1 MQIVRNDYLRNFLFY
16 FILLLLAHFFSK
28 GREIGED
35 DDEYSGDEASSE
47 ESSVFDEK
55 AFEEKLC
62 DPSSDIQIEVR
73 FSFLLSLPLFLNI
86 IRLLNTFYQSELP
99 LILLN
104 KCYHLNRLSNNLDS
118 KLDGETEIMEMY
130 VQKKEIDRLVEL
142 FFINIFKAKTERQ
155 TLRSTVTQPIISAI
169 SGTPSP
175 KLLKLIIKKTEVNWI
190 TSGFKTATDIIEDY
204 IKNAK
209 GISL

>member
-73 FSFLLSLPLFLNI
+73 FSFLLSHF
-86 IRLLNTFYQSELP
+86 S
-99 LILLN
+99 
-104 KCYHLNRLSNNLDS
+104 
-118 KLDGETEIMEMY
+118 
-130 VQKKEIDRLVEL
+130 
-142 FFINIFKAKTERQ
+142 FFAFVFK
-155 TLRSTVTQPIISAI
+155 
-169 SGTPSP
+169 
-175 KLLKLIIKKTEVNWI
+175 
-190 TSGFKTATDIIEDY
+190 Y
-204 IKNAK
+204 Y
-209 GISL
+209 